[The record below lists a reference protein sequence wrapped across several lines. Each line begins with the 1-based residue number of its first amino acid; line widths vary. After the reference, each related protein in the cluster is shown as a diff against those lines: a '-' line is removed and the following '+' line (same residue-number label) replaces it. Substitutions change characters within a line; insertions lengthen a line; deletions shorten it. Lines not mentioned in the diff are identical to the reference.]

1 MPLTDMKIRAL
12 KPEARTRKYADGG
25 NMYLEVKPNGSKL
38 WKLAYSHGGKQKTL
52 SFGPYPG
59 TPLAKA
65 RELREEAKALLRD
78 GTDPMA
84 HAREVEAERQAE
96 FGNLFS
102 EIAEELLDKNRREG
116 LAEVTLCK
124 KRWLIGIANA
134 DIGNKP
140 IARIKPIDVLV
151 PLKRVEADGN
161 YESARR
167 LRAVISQVFRYA
179 IATARAEIDPT
190 AGLRGALIAPK
201 VTHRAAIV
209 ERDAY
214 AALIRTIWNY
224 PGAPETQAALRLMA
238 ILYPRPGELRLSTWP
253 EWDLEKRVW
262 TIPAE
267 RTKMRREHRK
277 PLPGLAVEILT
288 DLKKYT
294 GKAPY
299 VFTSQLTWRKPL
311 SENTLNASLRRLGYS
326 SDEHVSHGF
335 RASASSLL
343 NESGKWRA
351 DAIEAELAH
360 MGADQVRKA
369 YHRAAYWD
377 QRVEMAEWWAA
388 ELLGFADRGRAE
400 QEGGAAAGR
409 PERWH

>member
-1 MPLTDMKIRAL
+1 
-12 KPEARTRKYADGG
+12 
-25 NMYLEVKPNGSKL
+25 MYLEVRPNGSKL
-38 WKLAYSHGGKQKTL
+38 WKMGYSFAGKQKTL

-59 TPLAKA
+59 TTLAKA
-65 RELREEAKALLRD
+65 RDLREEAKTRLRD
-78 GTDPMA
+78 GIDPMV

-96 FGNLFS
+96 YGNLFS
-102 EIAEELLDKNRREG
+102 EIAAELLEKNRREG
-116 LAEVTLCK
+116 LAEVTLFK
-124 KRWLIGIANA
+124 KRWLIGLANA
-134 DIGNKP
+134 DIGAKP
-140 IARIKPIDVLV
+140 IARIKPVDVLV

-190 AGLRGALIAPK
+190 VGLRGALIAPK

-214 AALIRTIWNY
+214 SALIRTIWSY
-224 PGAPETQAALRLMA
+224 PGAPETKAALKLMA

-253 EWDLEKRVW
+253 EWDLDKRVW
-262 TIPAE
+262 MIPAE

-294 GKAPY
+294 GDAPY
-299 VFTSQLTWRKPL
+299 VFTSQLTWRKPI
-311 SENTLNASLRRLGYS
+311 SENTLNAALRRLGYS
-326 SDEHVSHGF
+326 SDEHVAHGF

-377 QRVEMAEWWAA
+377 QRVEMAEWWSG
-388 ELLGFADRGRAE
+388 ELLGFA
-400 QEGGAAAGR
+400 GASR
-409 PERWH
+409 PDSQVP